1 MENKTGNLGAILHA
15 NDYPGRGIVLGL
27 SADGKKAVLA
37 YFIMGRSENSRN
49 RIFAESDGTLT
60 IYPFDA
66 TRVSDPSLI
75 IYSPVCVLGG
85 KTVVTN
91 GDQTDTIYAF
101 LQKGAS
107 FEEALTTRCFEPD
120 APNYTPRI
128 SGLIDLENG
137 FSYQMS
143 ILKAADAAGNGCSRF
158 TFSYAPVAGVGH
170 LIHTYA
176 QDGDPLPSFFG
187 EPAPVMIGANLDTF
201 TKLIWESL
209 NADNRISL
217 YTRFIDL
224 ESGAFESRLINKNV

>member
-1 MENKTGNLGAILHA
+1 MEQKTGELGAILQA

-27 SADGKKAVLA
+27 SADGKKAALA

-49 RIFAESDGTLT
+49 RIFAESGGTLT

-66 TRVSDPSLI
+66 ARVSDPSLI
-75 IYSPVCVLGG
+75 IYSPVRVLGA
-85 KTVVTN
+85 KTIVTN
-91 GDQTDTIYAF
+91 GDQTDTVFDY

-107 FEEALTTRCFEPD
+107 FDAALATRCFEPD

-158 TFSYAPVAGVGH
+158 SFSYAPVAGVGH

-176 QDGDPLPSFFG
+176 QNGDPLPSFFG
-187 EPAPVMIGANLDTF
+187 EPTPVMIGMNLDAF
-201 TKLIWESL
+201 THCIWENL
-209 NADNRISL
+209 NSDNKISL

-224 ESGAFESRLINKNV
+224 KSGTCESRLINKNV